1 MRAPSNRHS
10 QLKQSWLR
18 ALRAG
23 VGSVVVAT
31 AVVAAPAAN
40 AAIPVTRAD
49 VEARVQQ
56 IREEFQPGVVRTLD
70 GVADERVAW
79 WGNRVGVV
87 VRPAWPNWPNWHNW
101 PNWGNFGPGWAN
113 F

>member
-1 MRAPSNRHS
+1 MRATSNRHS

-18 ALRAG
+18 TLRAG

-31 AVVAAPAAN
+31 AVVGAPAAH
-40 AAIPVTRAD
+40 ATIPSTRAD

-56 IREEFQPGVVRTLD
+56 ARDALAPGVARTPAA
-70 GVADERVAW
+70 ADERLAW

-101 PNWGNFGPGWAN
+101 PNWGNMGPGWGN